1 MEWIVSVIGAAN
13 SLTPLA
19 IIGLL
24 VMILLLQAKN
34 KREVSSI
41 SENHLS
47 DMPEIAE
54 TLRRIEVKLTEEF
67 SFIRAKLTNGGPRV

>member
-1 MEWIVSVIGAAN
+1 MEWIVSVVSAAN

-34 KREVSSI
+34 KRDVTAI
-41 SENHLS
+41 SDNHLS

-54 TLRRIEVKLTEEF
+54 TLRRIELKLSEEF
-67 SFIRAKLTNGGPRV
+67 SYIRAKLNGRP